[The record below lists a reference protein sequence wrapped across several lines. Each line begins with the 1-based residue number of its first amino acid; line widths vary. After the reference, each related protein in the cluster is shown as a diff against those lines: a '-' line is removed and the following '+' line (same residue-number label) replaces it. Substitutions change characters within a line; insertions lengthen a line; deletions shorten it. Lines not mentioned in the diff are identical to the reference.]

1 MSRQQ
6 WSFVEPP
13 SPETAVGLAA
23 ATRLIYLAPIRLN
36 GFTLEFGLRRVV
48 EIRGTG
54 MGERVER
61 VSERCRVY
69 RMSLSLSRLSE
80 REIIN

>member
-54 MGERVER
+54 RGEREW
-61 VSERCRVY
+61 
-69 RMSLSLSRLSE
+69 
-80 REIIN
+80 RECLRDAECIV